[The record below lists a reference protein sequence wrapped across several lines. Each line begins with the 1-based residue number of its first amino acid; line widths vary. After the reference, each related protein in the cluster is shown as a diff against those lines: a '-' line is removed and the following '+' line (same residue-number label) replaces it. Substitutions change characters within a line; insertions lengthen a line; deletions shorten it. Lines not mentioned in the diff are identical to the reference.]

1 MSSNNKII
9 DYLTEDPEIPGQRY
23 GLITIV
29 GPHMPQKCD
38 VWGLKIRG
46 ITDSLDRAKALCK
59 KIMQSDPDYDI
70 YTVEMGKFFPL
81 NVEPYEVSDVEYQN
95 DQLNL
100 LMKNYLENRELANQ
114 EYQQRKNEMMKAA
127 VSENRN
133 QDTDNKQHP
142 VAVLQQVHSH
152 KERLSKLQEEM
163 DMLKEKLQQST
174 SEFDQYTTEEKAT
187 AQEELKKVLGEDVL
201 TNTNTTTTT
210 NTTSES
216 SSLEERLSALRLLD
230 AEIESVKSKLNE
242 HSSDGDLQEKLSLL
256 NEKRAQDVALLP
268 NKDEVNSYINSNY
281 GESEYS
287 YLTNNVSMQK

>member
-114 EYQQRKNEMMKAA
+114 EYQQRKSEMMKAA

-133 QDTDNKQHP
+133 QDSDNKQHP

-174 SEFDQYTTEEKAT
+174 SQFDQYTAEEKAT
-187 AQEELKKVLGEDVL
+187 AQQELKKVLGEDVL
-201 TNTNTTTTT
+201 TESTTTTT
-210 NTTSES
+210 TATG
-216 SSLEERLSALRLLD
+216 SLEERLSALRLLD
-230 AEIESVKSKLNE
+230 AEIESVKSQLNNNN
-242 HSSDGDLQEKLSLL
+242 DDQVLQDKLSLL
-256 NEKRAQDVALLP
+256 NEKRVQDVALLP